1 MSFAILIS
9 LLSFSLLAKAPGPK
23 AFKLMIPVKLVTIK
37 NDLDKDIKY
46 SLKMNLEETG
56 KISELVILMI
66 NEKSGKTL
74 TQTVFKASDLAK
86 GIVLR
91 QEKGMEVI
99 KLSSKSFDFFK
110 GGPLLLT
117 YLVNGISKKY
127 ASISLELGQD
137 FTNTWA
143 LGLLNEAK
151 NIDEEKKILEM
162 FFKSKKVFPIGT
174 VGISK
179 VDFKFAAK

>member
-1 MSFAILIS
+1 V
-9 LLSFSLLAKAPGPK
+9 LAKAPGPK

-37 NDLDKDIKY
+37 NDIDKDIKY
-46 SLKMNLEETG
+46 SLKLGLDDMTG
-56 KISELVILMI
+56 KISELSNQTVS
-66 NEKSGKTL
+66 EKSGKL
-74 TQTVFKASDLAK
+74 ISQTVYKAEELTK

-91 QEKGMEVI
+91 QEKGMDVI

-127 ASISLELGQD
+127 ASISLELGLD
-137 FTNTWA
+137 YTNTWA
-143 LGLLNEAK
+143 LSLFNEAK
-151 NIDEEKKILEM
+151 NIDSEKKILEM